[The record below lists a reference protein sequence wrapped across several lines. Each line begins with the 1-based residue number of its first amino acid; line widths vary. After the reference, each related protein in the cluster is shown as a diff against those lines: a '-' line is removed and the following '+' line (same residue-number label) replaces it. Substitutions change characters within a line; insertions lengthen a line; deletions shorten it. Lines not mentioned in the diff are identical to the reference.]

1 VAVAESETIR
11 LGRFA
16 TVTFPLK
23 TLMVAG
29 NADGVADVVAEAAG
43 TRTRAR
49 ALSAAA
55 RAKRA
60 MRASPSPFREGI
72 EASGER
78 QVF

>member
-1 VAVAESETIR
+1 
-11 LGRFA
+11 
-16 TVTFPLK
+16 LK
-23 TLMVAG
+23 TMMVAG
-29 NADGVADVVAEAAG
+29 NADGVADEVAEAAG
-43 TRTRAR
+43 TTTSAR

-60 MRASPSPFREGI
+60 MGASPSPFREGV